1 MIGKVILRLQRLMG
15 DDHKNA
21 TTPHDTF
28 IDGGGFLENGVFAIH
43 VQSKF
48 PET

>member
-28 IDGGGFLENGVFAIH
+28 IDGGGFLKERGCDIH
-43 VQSKF
+43 DHSSELQS
-48 PET
+48 